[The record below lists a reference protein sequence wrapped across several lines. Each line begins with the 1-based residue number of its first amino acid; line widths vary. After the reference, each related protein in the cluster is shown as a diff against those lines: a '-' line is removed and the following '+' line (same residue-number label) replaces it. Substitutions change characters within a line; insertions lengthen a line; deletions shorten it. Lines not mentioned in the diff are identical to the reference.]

1 MPKNT
6 GWVNAFDSQ
15 RKDPSFIVKDT
26 SLVSIT
32 MKDGSFLGI
41 EVAWSMCL
49 QDDVF
54 KSVLQEERYYFPDG
68 NMNFCTS

>member
-1 MPKNT
+1 MMRFPHVRRVSVTHFSNT
-6 GWVNAFDSQ
+6 TTQVE
-15 RKDPSFIVKDT
+15 DT
-26 SLVSIT
+26 SLVSFT